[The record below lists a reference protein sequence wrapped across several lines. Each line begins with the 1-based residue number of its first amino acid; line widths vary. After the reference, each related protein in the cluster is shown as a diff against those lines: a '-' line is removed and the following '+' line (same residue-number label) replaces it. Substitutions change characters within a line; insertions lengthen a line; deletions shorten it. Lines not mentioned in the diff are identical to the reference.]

1 MKVIIKDSKREYDGY
16 FKVDKT
22 TLQHEKFDGSMSGE
36 IDRLNFNRGNT
47 VAVILYNKTMKSVIL
62 VKQFRYP
69 AYVDDGPGWLIECV
83 AGIKDND
90 NVVVA
95 KREVLE
101 ETGYKIDNLKFLT
114 QFYPSPGGCSEKI
127 FVYLAYVETRVE
139 IKKKYF
145 GIGNEDIQVL
155 EIPLIKAF
163 EMIENGEIC
172 DGKTIIGLFHLRD
185 ELKKEQNSFNFV
197 Y

>member
-1 MKVIIKDSKREYDGY
+1 
-16 FKVDKT
+16 
-22 TLQHEKFDGSMSGE
+22 MSGE